1 MVQFFGHLLPQIGI
15 NSFNFD
21 SKLMW
26 MRFVFLLLTLSS
38 CSTTVERN
46 TVLPTEGKSGGIIY
60 FPSNVDTQT
69 YKVIK
74 DNQNFYIVG
83 LPYVTEDQVVNIGNS
98 EILIKAVDYGE
109 SRITIDNPTFV
120 SPTLEER
127 ERASAEYLLVQKLI
141 AQQTEQLTFDL
152 EFISPVDTLIT
163 SPYGKKRFINDAPRS
178 PHLATDI
185 RGKEGTPIIAPKDGR
200 AVLVANHFYSGN
212 IVILDHGGGL
222 FSSYS
227 HMQKHNILEGDV
239 VKKGTVIGFV
249 GSTGRVT
256 GPHLHWTI
264 YLNENRI
271 NPELFIE
278 LDYLQ
283 D

>member
-15 NSFNFD
+15 DSFNFD
-21 SKLMW
+21 PKLMW

-98 EILIKAVDYGE
+98 EILVKAVDYGE

-185 RGKEGTPIIAPKDGR
+185 RGKEGTPIVAPKDGR
-200 AVLVANHFYSGN
+200 AVLVAHHFYGGN

-222 FSSYS
+222 LSSYS
-227 HMQKHNILEGDV
+227 HMQKHNILEGEL

-264 YLNENRI
+264 YLTKNRI

>member
-98 EILIKAVDYGE
+98 EILVKAVDYGE

-227 HMQKHNILEGDV
+227 HMQKHNILEGEL

>member
-15 NSFNFD
+15 DSFNFD
-21 SKLMW
+21 PKLMW

-98 EILIKAVDYGE
+98 EILVKAVDYGE

-227 HMQKHNILEGDV
+227 HMQKQNILEGDV

>member
-26 MRFVFLLLTLSS
+26 MGFVFLLLTLSS

-60 FPSNVDTQT
+60 FLSNVDTQT

-98 EILIKAVDYGE
+98 EILVKAVDYGE

-185 RGKEGTPIIAPKDGR
+185 RGKEGTPIVAPKDGR
-200 AVLVANHFYSGN
+200 AVLVANHFYGGN

-222 FSSYS
+222 LSSYS

-278 LDYLQ
+278 LD
-283 D
+283 

>member
-74 DNQNFYIVG
+74 DNQTFYIVG
-83 LPYVTEDQVVNIGNS
+83 LPYVKEDQVVNIGNS
-98 EILIKAVDYGE
+98 EILVKAVDYGE

-152 EFISPVDTLIT
+152 EFISPVDALIT

>member
-98 EILIKAVDYGE
+98 EILVKAVDYGE

-185 RGKEGTPIIAPKDGR
+185 RGKEGTPIVAPKDGR
-200 AVLVANHFYSGN
+200 AVLVANHFYGGN

>member
-98 EILIKAVDYGE
+98 EILVKAVDYGE

-185 RGKEGTPIIAPKDGR
+185 RGKEGTPIVAPKDGR
-200 AVLVANHFYSGN
+200 AVLVANHFYGGN

-222 FSSYS
+222 LSSYS

>member
-98 EILIKAVDYGE
+98 EILVKAVDYGE

-278 LDYLQ
+278 LD
-283 D
+283 

>member
-46 TVLPTEGKSGGIIY
+46 TVLPTDGKSGGIIY

-98 EILIKAVDYGE
+98 EILVKAVDYGE

>member
-26 MRFVFLLLTLSS
+26 MGFVFLLLTLSS

-98 EILIKAVDYGE
+98 EILVKAVDYGE

-185 RGKEGTPIIAPKDGR
+185 RGKEGTPIFAPKDGR
-200 AVLVANHFYSGN
+200 AVLVANHFYGGN

-222 FSSYS
+222 LSSYS
-227 HMQKHNILEGDV
+227 HMQKHNILEGEL

-264 YLNENRI
+264 YLNKNRI

-278 LDYLQ
+278 LDYL
-283 D
+283 

>member
-1 MVQFFGHLLPQIGI
+1 
-15 NSFNFD
+15 
-21 SKLMW
+21 

-38 CSTTVERN
+38 CSTIVERN
-46 TVLPTEGKSGGIIY
+46 TVLPSEGKSGGIIY
-60 FPSNVDTQT
+60 FPINVDTQT

-74 DNQNFYIVG
+74 DNQAFYIVG
-83 LPYVTEDQVVNIGNS
+83 LPYVTEDQVVNIGDN
-98 EILIKAVDYGE
+98 EILVKAVNLGNQNYHKE
-109 SRITIDNPTFV
+109 KPQTFLTP
-120 SPTLEER
+120 SLEER

-141 AQQTEQLTFDL
+141 AQRTEQLTFDL

-185 RGKEGTPIIAPKDGR
+185 RGKEGTPILAPKDGR
-200 AVLVANHFYSGN
+200 AVLVANHFYGGN

-227 HMQKHNILEGDV
+227 HMQKHNILQGEL

>member
-1 MVQFFGHLLPQIGI
+1 
-15 NSFNFD
+15 
-21 SKLMW
+21 
-26 MRFVFLLLTLSS
+26 MRFLFLLLILSS
-38 CSTTVERN
+38 CSTIVEQN
-46 TVLPTEGKSGGIIY
+46 TIFPTEGKSGGIIY
-60 FPSNVDTQT
+60 FPINVDTQT

-74 DNQNFYIVG
+74 DNQTFYVVG
-83 LPYVTEDQVVNIGNS
+83 LPYVTEDQFVNIGGS
-98 EILIKAVDYGE
+98 EILVKAVDYGE

-120 SPTLEER
+120 TPSLEER
-127 ERASAEYLLVQKLI
+127 ERASVEYLLVQKLI

-163 SPYGKKRFINDAPRS
+163 SPYGKKRFINGAPRS

-185 RGKEGTPIIAPKDGR
+185 RGKEGTPILAPKDGR
-200 AVLVANHFYSGN
+200 AVLVANHFYGGN

-227 HMQKHNILEGDV
+227 HMQKHNILEGEL
-239 VKKGTVIGFV
+239 VKQGTVIGFV

-264 YLNENRI
+264 YLNKNRI

>member
-98 EILIKAVDYGE
+98 EILVKAVDYGE

>member
-98 EILIKAVDYGE
+98 EILVKAVDYGE

-185 RGKEGTPIIAPKDGR
+185 RGKEGTPIVAPKDGR
-200 AVLVANHFYSGN
+200 AVLVANHFYGGN

-222 FSSYS
+222 LSSYS
-227 HMQKHNILEGDV
+227 HMQKHNILEGEL

-264 YLNENRI
+264 YLNKNRI

-278 LDYLQ
+278 LDYL
-283 D
+283 

>member
-74 DNQNFYIVG
+74 DNQTFYIVG
-83 LPYVTEDQVVNIGNS
+83 LPYVKEDQVVNIGNS
-98 EILIKAVDYGE
+98 EILVKAVDYGE

-185 RGKEGTPIIAPKDGR
+185 RGKEGTPIVAPKDGR
-200 AVLVANHFYSGN
+200 AVLVANHFYGGN

-222 FSSYS
+222 LSSYS
-227 HMQKHNILEGDV
+227 HMQKHNILEGEL

-264 YLNENRI
+264 YLNKNRI

>member
-98 EILIKAVDYGE
+98 EILVKAVDYGE

-227 HMQKHNILEGDV
+227 HMQKQNILEGDV

>member
-46 TVLPTEGKSGGIIY
+46 TVLPTDGKSGGIIY

-74 DNQNFYIVG
+74 DNQTFYIVG
-83 LPYVTEDQVVNIGNS
+83 LPYVKEDQVVNIGNS
-98 EILIKAVDYGE
+98 EILVKAVDYGE

-227 HMQKHNILEGDV
+227 HMQKQNILEGDV

>member
-1 MVQFFGHLLPQIGI
+1 MRRHGHTRASTRPARCTMYTTRSFEYLSTDPCLTMSPVAACGHVSRRLLI
-15 NSFNFD
+15 
-21 SKLMW
+21 
-26 MRFVFLLLTLSS
+26 
-38 CSTTVERN
+38 
-46 TVLPTEGKSGGIIY
+46 
-60 FPSNVDTQT
+60 SN
-69 YKVIK
+69 KHECHAHLK
-74 DNQNFYIVG
+74 H
-83 LPYVTEDQVVNIGNS
+83 
-98 EILIKAVDYGE
+98 
-109 SRITIDNPTFV
+109 V
-120 SPTLEER
+120 SLEQR

-185 RGKEGTPIIAPKDGR
+185 RGKEGTPILAPKDGR
-200 AVLVANHFYSGN
+200 AVLVANHFYGGN

-227 HMQKHNILEGDV
+227 HMQKHNIMEGEL
-239 VKKGTVIGFV
+239 VKKGTVIGYV

>member
-1 MVQFFGHLLPQIGI
+1 M
-15 NSFNFD
+15 
-21 SKLMW
+21 
-26 MRFVFLLLTLSS
+26 
-38 CSTTVERN
+38 
-46 TVLPTEGKSGGIIY
+46 
-60 FPSNVDTQT
+60 
-69 YKVIK
+69 
-74 DNQNFYIVG
+74 G
-83 LPYVTEDQVVNIGNS
+83 LPYVTEDQFVNIGGS
-98 EILIKAVDYGE
+98 EILVKAVDYGE

-120 SPTLEER
+120 SPSLEER

-163 SPYGKKRFINDAPRS
+163 SPYGKKRFINDAPLS

-185 RGKEGTPIIAPKDGR
+185 RGKEGTPIVAPKDGR
-200 AVLVANHFYSGN
+200 AVLVANHFYGGN
-212 IVILDHGGGL
+212 IVMLDHGGGL

-227 HMQKHNILEGDV
+227 HMQKHNILEREL

-264 YLNENRI
+264 YLNKNRI

>member
-1 MVQFFGHLLPQIGI
+1 
-15 NSFNFD
+15 
-21 SKLMW
+21 
-26 MRFVFLLLTLSS
+26 MRRIFLLLILSS
-38 CSTTVERN
+38 CSSTVDRN
-46 TVLPTEGKSGGIIY
+46 AVLPTEGKSGGIIY
-60 FPSNVDTQT
+60 FPVKIDTQT
-69 YKVIK
+69 YKVKK
-74 DNQNFYIVG
+74 DNKTFYVVG
-83 LPYVTEDQVVNIGNS
+83 LPYVTQDQAVNIGDN
-98 EILIKAVDYGE
+98 EILVKAVDYGE
-109 SRITIDNPTFV
+109 SRITIDNLSFV
-120 SPTLEER
+120 SPSLEER

-141 AQQTEQLTFDL
+141 AQQTEQLNFDL

>member
-15 NSFNFD
+15 DSFNFD
-21 SKLMW
+21 PKLMW

-60 FPSNVDTQT
+60 YPINLDTQT

-74 DNQNFYIVG
+74 DNQTFYIVG

-98 EILIKAVDYGE
+98 EILVKAVDYGE

-127 ERASAEYLLVQKLI
+127 ERASAEYLLVKKLI

-185 RGKEGTPIIAPKDGR
+185 RGKEGTPIVAPKDGR
-200 AVLVANHFYSGN
+200 AVLVANHFYGGN

-222 FSSYS
+222 LSSYS
-227 HMQKHNILEGDV
+227 HMQKHNILEGEL

-264 YLNENRI
+264 YLNKNRI

-278 LDYLQ
+278 LDYL
-283 D
+283 

>member
-26 MRFVFLLLTLSS
+26 MGFVFLLLTLSS

>member
-1 MVQFFGHLLPQIGI
+1 
-15 NSFNFD
+15 
-21 SKLMW
+21 
-26 MRFVFLLLTLSS
+26 MRFIFLLLTLSS
-38 CSTTVERN
+38 CSTIVERE
-46 TVLPTEGKSGGIIY
+46 TVLPSEGKSGGIIY
-60 FPSNVDTQT
+60 FPINVDTQT

-74 DNQNFYIVG
+74 DNQTFYIVG
-83 LPYVTEDQVVNIGNS
+83 LPYVTEDQVVTIGNS
-98 EILIKAVDYGE
+98 EILVKAVDYGE

-163 SPYGKKRFINDAPRS
+163 SPYGKKRFINGAPRS

-185 RGKEGTPIIAPKDGR
+185 RGKEGTPIVAPKDGK
-200 AVLVANHFYSGN
+200 AVLVDNHFYGGN
-212 IVILDHGGGL
+212 IVLLDHGGGL

-227 HMQKHNILEGDV
+227 HMQKHNILEGEL

-278 LDYLQ
+278 LDYL
-283 D
+283 

>member
-26 MRFVFLLLTLSS
+26 MGFVFLLLTLSS

-98 EILIKAVDYGE
+98 EILVKAVDYGE

>member
-15 NSFNFD
+15 DSFNFD
-21 SKLMW
+21 PKLMW

-46 TVLPTEGKSGGIIY
+46 TVLPTDGKSGGIIY

-98 EILIKAVDYGE
+98 EILVKAVDYGE

-152 EFISPVDTLIT
+152 EFISPVDALIT

>member
-98 EILIKAVDYGE
+98 EILVKAVDYGE

-185 RGKEGTPIIAPKDGR
+185 RGKEGTPIVAPKDGR
-200 AVLVANHFYSGN
+200 AVLVANHFYGGN

-222 FSSYS
+222 LSSYS
-227 HMQKHNILEGDV
+227 HMQKHNILEGEL

-264 YLNENRI
+264 YLNKNRI

>member
-15 NSFNFD
+15 DSFNFD
-21 SKLMW
+21 PKLMW

-46 TVLPTEGKSGGIIY
+46 TVLPTDGKSGGIIY

-98 EILIKAVDYGE
+98 EILVKAVDYGE

>member
-98 EILIKAVDYGE
+98 EILVKAVDYGE

-185 RGKEGTPIIAPKDGR
+185 RGKEGTPIVAPKDGR
-200 AVLVANHFYSGN
+200 AVLVANHFYGGN

-222 FSSYS
+222 LSSYS
-227 HMQKHNILEGDV
+227 HMQKHNILEGEL

-264 YLNENRI
+264 YLNKKRI

>member
-98 EILIKAVDYGE
+98 EILVKAVDYGE

-185 RGKEGTPIIAPKDGR
+185 RGKEGTPIVAPKDGR
-200 AVLVANHFYSGN
+200 AVLVANHFYGGN

-227 HMQKHNILEGDV
+227 HMQKHNILEGEL

-264 YLNENRI
+264 YLNKNRI

-278 LDYLQ
+278 LDYL
-283 D
+283 

>member
-1 MVQFFGHLLPQIGI
+1 
-15 NSFNFD
+15 
-21 SKLMW
+21 
-26 MRFVFLLLTLSS
+26 MRFFFFLLILSS
-38 CSTTVERN
+38 CSTTLDPN
-46 TVLPTEGKSGGIIY
+46 TVLPTEGKSGGIIH
-60 FPSNVDTQT
+60 FPKQVDTQT

-74 DNQNFYIVG
+74 DNQTFYVVG
-83 LPYVTEDQVVNIGNS
+83 LPYVIEDQMVNIGAS
-98 EILIKAVDYGE
+98 EILVKAVDYGE
-109 SRITIDNPTFV
+109 SRITINNPTFV
-120 SPTLEER
+120 SPSLEER
-127 ERASAEYLLVQKLI
+127 ERASAEYLLVKKLV
-141 AQQTEQLTFDL
+141 AQQSEQLTFDL

-185 RGKEGTPIIAPKDGR
+185 RGEEGTPIVAPKDGK
-200 AVLVANHFYSGN
+200 AVLVANHFYGGN
-212 IVILDHGGGL
+212 VVILDHGGGL

-227 HMQKHNILEGDV
+227 HMQKHNIQEGDLA
-239 VKKGTVIGFV
+239 KKGAVIGFV

>member
-15 NSFNFD
+15 DSFNFD
-21 SKLMW
+21 PKLMW

-38 CSTTVERN
+38 CSTIVERN

-98 EILIKAVDYGE
+98 EILVKAVDYGE

-185 RGKEGTPIIAPKDGR
+185 RGKEGTPIVAPKDGR
-200 AVLVANHFYSGN
+200 AVLVANHFYGGN

-222 FSSYS
+222 LSSYS
-227 HMQKHNILEGDV
+227 HMQKHNILEGEL

-264 YLNENRI
+264 YLNKNRI

-278 LDYLQ
+278 LDYL
-283 D
+283 

>member
-15 NSFNFD
+15 DSFNFD
-21 SKLMW
+21 PKLMW

-98 EILIKAVDYGE
+98 EILVKAVDYGE

>member
-15 NSFNFD
+15 DSFNFD
-21 SKLMW
+21 PKLMW

-98 EILIKAVDYGE
+98 EILVKAVDYGE

-185 RGKEGTPIIAPKDGR
+185 RGKEGTPIVAPKDGI
-200 AVLVANHFYSGN
+200 AVLVANHFYGGN

-222 FSSYS
+222 LSSYS
-227 HMQKHNILEGDV
+227 HMQKHNILEGEL

-264 YLNENRI
+264 YLTKNRI